1 MPRRL
6 FNQITHRLQPAV
18 TRITSHPWVRRWLPS
33 LADPDLWHLNR
44 RSAARAVA
52 LGLFC
57 GLIPGP
63 LQALAAI
70 LMCLVLRAHFP
81 VAIVTTF
88 YTNPFTIVP
97 LYVAAYELG
106 RPFFAD
112 TAPAATFALAPT
124 AGLFDVLPAMGQ
136 WMIGMGKPLALGLVL
151 LALLLST
158 TGWIVVRIAW
168 RCHAVWAWRRR
179 SRLRAA
185 A

>member
-6 FNQITHRLQPAV
+6 FNRMTHRLQPAV
-18 TRITSHPWVRRWLPS
+18 TRITTHPWVLRWVPS

-52 LGLFC
+52 VGLFC

-63 LQALAAI
+63 LQAVAAI

-97 LYVAAYELG
+97 IYVVAYELG
-106 RPFFAD
+106 SLFFAD
-112 TAPAATFALAPT
+112 AVPVTALALPPA
-124 AGLFDVLPAMGQ
+124 AGLFDVLPAMWQ
-136 WMIGMGKPLALGLVL
+136 WMIGLGKPLALGLVL
-151 LALLLST
+151 LAVALAAA
-158 TGWIVVRIAW
+158 GWLVVRVAW
-168 RCHAVWAWRRR
+168 RCYTVWAWRRR
-179 SRLRAA
+179 SRARALA
-185 A
+185 